1 MVRHPKRSIRNAAT
15 GGVSA
20 APRRPPL
27 KYTPKDVE
35 RSATG
40 THRVKAAAVAGDRA
54 ASSVPNVN
62 RTASI
67 ERKPHTAPVSA
78 VNPDQQK
85 IAAVMMPRD
94 PKRSA
99 SIPQGA
105 CAVAYARKKMLKT
118 KPNCACDNP
127 SSLRIRGPATA
138 MQTRSV

>member
-1 MVRHPKRSIRNAAT
+1 MPSDPKIANMMRHPKRSIRKAAS

-27 KYTPKDVE
+27 KYAPNDVE

-40 THRVKAAAVAGDRA
+40 TQRVNAVAVAGDSA

-67 ERKPHTAPVSA
+67 ETKLQTAPVSA

-99 SIPQGA
+99 SIPHGA
-105 CAVAYARKKMLKT
+105 CA
-118 KPNCACDNP
+118 
-127 SSLRIRGPATA
+127 TA
-138 MQTRSV
+138 